1 MFCCN
6 RFFNLNTSC
15 VPTCTT
21 TCGPT
26 VVVTCN
32 DCCARVCS
40 NVTFTVTITNT
51 ATCTINC
58 ASLHVLLPRAFCFNR
73 GTVTVNGTAQ
83 ENTVPECINI
93 GTIEPSA
100 TVTITYRVTIMEC
113 THTPKQFCVERFAAA
128 VKIKM
133 FVYHQTTAVYKYVAA
148 VEIQQ
153 PQEQLQQH
161 QKLLI
166 RGPLKVTSSIV

>member
-113 THTPKQFCVERFAAA
+113 KRYTYTKAILRGAVCCCCENKNVCIPSNNCCLQVCCCCGNLTTTGTTP
-128 VKIKM
+128 
-133 FVYHQTTAVYKYVAA
+133 TTPDTPNPGTT
-148 VEIQQ
+148 E
-153 PQEQLQQH
+153 
-161 QKLLI
+161 
-166 RGPLKVTSSIV
+166 GN